1 MNGKTILPLMLIVM
15 LSAILFCGCVSQPQ
29 GNQTPT
35 VTATVTVTVTPTVT
49 TTTPVSNAVYTQDEF
64 NLSLM
69 WRDLWEDHI
78 IWTRMVIINIAD
90 IPGGTNESVTRLL
103 QNYEDMGD
111 AMRPYYGD
119 AAANQF
125 ADLIDNHLLIAADL
139 VKAAKANNTTAV
151 KSLETQWYANADQI
165 AAFQESINPNWDTNM
180 TMQMWHDHLAATEA
194 EAVAR
199 ISKNY
204 TADAAAF
211 DTVHA
216 QGVKMADSMSDGI
229 RTQFP
234 AKFPGPKTRTQAELD
249 LYNAMRYLW
258 TDHTVWTRMYI
269 ISSLANSTDAPVA
282 AARLLK
288 NQEDIGNAIKPLYG
302 DAAGNNLTALL
313 KQHILIAVDIINA
326 VKAQNSTAQAA
337 AEAAWTQNADQIANL
352 LSGANPN
359 LPNQVVKD
367 LMYTHLATTKDELVA
382 RYKMNYPADVA
393 AWDIVYD
400 HIKMMSDALSA
411 GIIKQFPQKFGK

>member
-29 GNQTPT
+29 GNQTP
-35 VTATVTVTVTPTVT
+35 TATVTVTVTPTVT

-199 ISKNY
+199 ISKNF

-216 QGVKMADSMSDGI
+216 QAVKMADSMSDGI

-367 LMYTHLATTKDELVA
+367 LMYTHLSTTKDELVA
-382 RYKMNYPADVA
+382 RYTMNYPADVA

-400 HIKMMSDALSA
+400 HIKMMSDALSG
-411 GIIKQFPQKFGK
+411 GIIQQFPQKFGK